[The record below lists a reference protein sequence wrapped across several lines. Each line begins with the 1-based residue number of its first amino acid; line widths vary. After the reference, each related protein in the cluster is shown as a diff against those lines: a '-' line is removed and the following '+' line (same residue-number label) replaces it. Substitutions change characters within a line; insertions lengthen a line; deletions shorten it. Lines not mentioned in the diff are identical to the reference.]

1 MELFVATKAGSILG
15 PIASLFGIVMD
26 LLFRFTS
33 SFGIFNIGICI
44 ILFTIITRLLL
55 FPLTLKQQKS
65 SKMMALMN
73 PEIAAIQKK
82 YKGKTDQTSM
92 AKQQVEMQAVY
103 EKYGSSPMAGCL
115 PMLIQ
120 FPIILALYRVISVS
134 YTHLTLPTNSLV

>member
-103 EKYGSSPMAGCL
+103 EKYGSSPMA
-115 PMLIQ
+115 
-120 FPIILALYRVISVS
+120 
-134 YTHLTLPTNSLV
+134 

>member
-115 PMLIQ
+115 PMLMKSM
-120 FPIILALYRVISVS
+120 IL
-134 YTHLTLPTNSLV
+134 